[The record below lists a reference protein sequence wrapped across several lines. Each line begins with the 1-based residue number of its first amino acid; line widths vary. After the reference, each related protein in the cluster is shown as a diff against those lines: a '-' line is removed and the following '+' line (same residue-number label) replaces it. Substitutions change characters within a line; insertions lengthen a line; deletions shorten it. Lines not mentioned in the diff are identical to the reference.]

1 QDADE
6 DGFGDACDMCP
17 QIPELSNNPAVCTPV
32 AETEPNNEFPFDATT
47 GRDIPFSVS
56 GTIGEF
62 TTEGDID
69 FTTFRAEAGQLLRI
83 DVDVDDSDCY
93 AATEIAEVDLSS
105 GYLRVLFTQNGT
117 RDFRE
122 FFVPRTG

>member
-1 QDADE
+1 
-6 DGFGDACDMCP
+6 
-17 QIPELSNNPAVCTPV
+17 
-32 AETEPNNEFPFDATT
+32 
-47 GRDIPFSVS
+47 
-56 GTIGEF
+56 
-62 TTEGDID
+62 DID

-122 FFVPRTG
+122 FFVPRTGIYYLAVYDLINEQPIPGNVGGPTYTYTISIYETQPLVVDEGDFPIA